1 MPLATPG
8 QIWRDD
14 CYYLD
19 RSTGECQRKYV
30 LVLAVDSIGKDC
42 VTAVF
47 TSKPNGLAESPACSS
62 GPPRA
67 GYFVG
72 VPGGVMNKPTWV
84 EFSSVEMLDDT
95 DLQRHINGNR
105 KTLLMQRL
113 EPPVFCGILR
123 CALRSDDLT
132 RRQARLLGDL
142 AAALGCS

>member
-30 LVLAVDSIGKDC
+30 LVLAVDPVGKDC

-47 TSKPNGLAESPACSS
+47 TSRPNGLTESPPCSS

-67 GYFVG
+67 GYYVG
-72 VPGGVMNKPTWV
+72 TPGGVMNKHTWV
-84 EFSSVEMLDDT
+84 EFSSMEMLDDA
-95 DLQRHINGNR
+95 DLQRHINDKR
-105 KTLLMQRL
+105 KTPLTQRL
-113 EPPVFCGILR
+113 DASVFCGVLR
-123 CALRSDDLT
+123 CALHSDDLT

-142 AAALGCS
+142 AAGLGCS